1 MLNFVQFQLIENK
14 SYDTYLASIRANIRG
29 LYRDQLSL
37 FQFVDGMVVSIERHL
52 NQAWNSGAADCGFKP
67 NEFSQADIAVRDN
80 YINNQLRYIIGLG
93 SDIQLDRNT
102 IRIGEMWS
110 RAEMWANRWYEMQA
124 LANQTMCA
132 DQKKQWV
139 WNPAKEHCV
148 DCRAMN
154 GRVYRNS
161 TWARYGI
168 RPGSAN
174 LNCFGGHCGCEFRNT
189 NLPITPGKPPALVG
203 PR

>member
-1 MLNFVQFQLIENK
+1 MLNFVQSQLIENK

-93 SDIQLDRNT
+93 SDIQLDRNN
-102 IRIGEMWS
+102 IRIGNALQ
-110 RAEMWANRWYEMQA
+110 RALAWANRWYELYN
-124 LANQTMCA
+124 LAKVTLCA
-132 DQKKQWV
+132 D
-139 WNPAKEHCV
+139 AKFIWRIGEAEHCV
-148 DCRAMN
+148 TCLKLN
-154 GRVYRNS
+154 GRVMRAS
-161 TWARYGI
+161 KWQEVDIWPRDTRQGKLDCH
-168 RPGSAN
+168 GF
-174 LNCFGGHCGCEFRNT
+174 NCQCRLERT
-189 NLPITPGKPPALVG
+189 SLPVTRG
-203 PR
+203 PFPQLR